1 MLKCGDFKINIGY
14 PLWFLTTFGLLM
26 THGAFVL
33 RTITEDRCSVY
44 VPTTY
49 LSLCIGEAIVIYVK
63 ALQNL
68 EALYGVSRAAPL
80 TVYVTEPCLHVRG
93 H

>member
-14 PLWFLTTFGLLM
+14 PLWFLTTFSLLM

-44 VPTTY
+44 VPTIY